1 MRIILLGAKTGG
13 GHEAVMKA
21 LSNQIR
27 KNGIEPEEYPSFYE
41 ELYESNRILS
51 NFYNMAQR
59 RSMQLGVL
67 LNEIMVT
74 EGMGQR
80 DKL

>member
-51 NFYNMAQR
+51 KFY
-59 RSMQLGVL
+59 
-67 LNEIMVT
+67 I
-74 EGMGQR
+74 
-80 DKL
+80 